1 MGSGSDGILG
11 EKILKNPLMM
21 RDRSFLESQQRHYDG
36 LIQQQP
42 RNPKAYVQ
50 RGMVRFKQGKVVE
63 AIADFDEAER
73 LQSDL
78 TPYLWQRGLA
88 YYYCDRFAE
97 GARQFEI
104 DLTVNARDVEETVWR
119 YLCLAQLTSPSEAQ
133 KDLKPVRNDPRAIL
147 RQIYALF
154 AGECTPETVL
164 TQGQQGN
171 PTAQFYSHLYV
182 GLYGEA
188 QGDRTQAQTHITQ
201 AATEYKLD
209 DYMWYLA
216 WVHGEL
222 RGWL

>member
-1 MGSGSDGILG
+1 MG
-11 EKILKNPLMM
+11 
-21 RDRSFLESQQRHYDG
+21 DRFFLEPKRRYFDS
-36 LIQQQP
+36 LIRLQP
-42 RNPKAYVQ
+42 HNPKALIQ
-50 RGMVRFKQGKVVE
+50 RGMVHFKQGKIAE
-63 AIADFDEAER
+63 AIADFDTAES
-73 LQSDL
+73 LQPDL

-88 YYYCDRFAE
+88 YYYRDRFAE
-97 GARQFEI
+97 GAKQFEI

-119 YLCLAQLTSPSEAQ
+119 YLCQARLKTPAEAQ
-133 KDLKPVRNDPRAIL
+133 KDLKPVRNDPRPIL

-154 AGECTPETVL
+154 AGECTPEAVL
-164 TQGQQGN
+164 AAGQQDS

-188 QGDRTQAQTHITQ
+188 TGNETQAQTHITQ
-201 AATEYKLD
+201 AATGYKLD